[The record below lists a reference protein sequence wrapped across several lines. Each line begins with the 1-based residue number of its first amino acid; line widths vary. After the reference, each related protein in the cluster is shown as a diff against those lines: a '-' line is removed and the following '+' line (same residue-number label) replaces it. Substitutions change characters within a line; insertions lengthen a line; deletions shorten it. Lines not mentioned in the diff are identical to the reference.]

1 MDLRETKIYTN
12 GKARELH
19 KKLIEMGYVWGYDDK
34 SFPTENRFLFFIH
47 INKNKKAYWSDSCY
61 DFEKSSYKEV
71 PAQDILDYE
80 IPKKDWKDELQEGE
94 YLINALLNKNPLVSC
109 TPAHKGVEFFNDKD
123 KAIHTIKLL
132 NLHLEILRFAELRNG
147 DWKPDWKYVD
157 QLKYGLVLGDGTVK
171 IETYVKWNLFINQIS
186 FHSMDIAKE
195 ALKIFGDRILE
206 LYNLK

>member
-1 MDLRETKIYTN
+1 MDLRKTKIN
-12 GKARELH
+12 VAGKAIELQE
-19 KKLIEMGYVWGYDDK
+19 KLFKMGYQWVGNDKNILKDSNILYIFIDAEGCFSWGK
-34 SFPTENRFLFFIH
+34 NMEAFI
-47 INKNKKAYWSDSCY
+47 KCDYKK
-61 DFEKSSYKEV
+61 V
-71 PAQDILDYE
+71 PVQDILDYE
-80 IPKKDWKDELQEGE
+80 IPPKDWKDDLEAGE
-94 YLINALLNKNPLVSC
+94 YLINDLLNKNPLVDC
-109 TPAHKGVEFFNDKD
+109 TPAYKGVEFFNDKD